1 MVRSHIGEKNRALE
15 DMVNAMFLSPGLSHG
30 MWGKAIISATYLL
43 DKIPCKENKIVLMN
57 YGRKEDY
64 LIIVLMEIGKS
75 SRIDD
80 KVVQDQRQRD
90 DYDLQDER
98 QDQPKE
104 EELVDLLSGCKPLG
118 YKWIFKKKRKADGTV
133 DKYKARLVIKGFRQR
148 EGLDYFDTYSLVT
161 RITSIRMI
169 LAIAALRNLEVHQ
182 IDVKKAFLNG
192 DLEEEIY
199 MNQPEGFM
207 APGLESKVCRLV
219 KSLYDL
225 RKAPKQGHQISPY
238 HQACHV
244 GLYHSSLDVVPGEQ
258 YGELSLRENR
268 LGLFVFDLNKLFPGI
283 KHLLLA
289 PSEFIENPAQGSKAP
304 LTLSWERIPRLDS
317 GVRASDP
324 VGFPCISAQ
333 DKADITGI
341 RPYP

>member
-1 MVRSHIGEKNRALE
+1 
-15 DMVNAMFLSPGLSHG
+15 MVNAMFLSPGLSHG

-238 HQACHV
+238 H
-244 GLYHSSLDVVPGEQ
+244 
-258 YGELSLRENR
+258 
-268 LGLFVFDLNKLFPGI
+268 
-283 KHLLLA
+283 
-289 PSEFIENPAQGSKAP
+289 
-304 LTLSWERIPRLDS
+304 
-317 GVRASDP
+317 VRMW
-324 VGFPCISAQ
+324 IQ
-333 DKADITGI
+333 N
-341 RPYP
+341 